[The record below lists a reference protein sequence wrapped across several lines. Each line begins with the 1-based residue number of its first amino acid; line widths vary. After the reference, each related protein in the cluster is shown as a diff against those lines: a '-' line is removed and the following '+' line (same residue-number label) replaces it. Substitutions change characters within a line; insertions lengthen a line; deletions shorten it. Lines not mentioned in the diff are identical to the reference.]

1 VSWDPNDWFNFFFNT
16 GDKNMDFQA
25 LADEFVAALKDTA
38 ADIRVELK
46 GDLIEVRDYVAN
58 RMSYL
63 ASIRGDAG
71 FYEAVEDE
79 AVNILL
85 ESAGAAVLRADALDE
100 RLQALAK
107 GLLSMAARAAGLA

>member
-1 VSWDPNDWFNFFFNT
+1 
-16 GDKNMDFQA
+16 MDFQA

-46 GDLIEVRDYVAN
+46 GDLTAVRDYTAE
-58 RMSYL
+58 RMRYL
-63 ASIRGDAG
+63 TGIREDAG
-71 FYEAVEDE
+71 FYEAVEVE
-79 AVNILL
+79 AVNVLL
-85 ESAGAAVLRADALDE
+85 ESAGTAVDRADALDE